1 VADRLDV
8 VAVGIEH
15 EGAVVIGV
23 IMRADPGRAVV
34 ASAGR
39 EEAGENAILKTLDV
53 DLQRIDRAL
62 AGSSRMRRIA
72 GLEESRNLASRD
84 DKGAKSAVRPASA

>member
-1 VADRLDV
+1 MLD
-8 VAVGIEH
+8 H
-15 EGAVVIGV
+15 H
-23 IMRADPGRAVV
+23 RARPQGLRRF
-34 ASAGR
+34 R

-72 GLEESRNLASRD
+72 GLEESRNLVV
-84 DKGAKSAVRPASA
+84 GQ